1 MIPICLFVNI
11 VFSMAALGL
20 STQVSETIA
29 DFKAYT
35 AGDEGMQVDLEQFG
49 KQPFIPRRYII
60 AGNLTTFVR
69 LHSFLST
76 L

>member
-1 MIPICLFVNI
+1 
-11 VFSMAALGL
+11 MAALVL
-20 STQVSETIA
+20 SIQVSESIA

-35 AGDEGMQVDLEQFG
+35 AGDEGMQDDLEQSG
-49 KQPFIPRRYII
+49 KQSFIPRRYII

-69 LHSFLST
+69 LRSFLST